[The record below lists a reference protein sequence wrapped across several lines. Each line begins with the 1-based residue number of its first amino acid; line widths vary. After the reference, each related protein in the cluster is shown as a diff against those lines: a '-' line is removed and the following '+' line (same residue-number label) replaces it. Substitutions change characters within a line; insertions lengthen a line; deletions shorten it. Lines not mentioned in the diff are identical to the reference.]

1 MKSSPEWK
9 TIFAFYIIN
18 KGIVPGIHKE
28 FPKPRRERKTG
39 HPFYLMG
46 KRLEQAFY
54 KKKKTHTHPNGE

>member
-1 MKSSPEWK
+1 VKGSQEWK

-18 KGIVPGIHKE
+18 EGIVPGIHKE
-28 FPKPRRERKTG
+28 FPKPRREKKTG

-54 KKKKTHTHPNGE
+54 KK